1 MTERCFQS
9 YFRKITWVDAH
20 LPSRTLEALQAN
32 HPGSP
37 AETSSLTLWRKETSP
52 YACPPAPRTLLPFN
66 RFRMSNNTS
75 QDPASTSSSS
85 VDDAPVA
92 KRATKKVAAKT
103 ATKIVAK
110 KAVAKKVAVKKTA
123 VKKVAAKKAAAKS
136 VAEPANLKTELSSV
150 QAPEAV
156 TAPRTPRPSRAKKT
170 APEAA
175 PIESEPPS
183 AENPGRRFGRVPGG
197 GPVTPREPAP
207 ARPPTPPES
216 TPFPPVIAP
225 PPNRE
230 GQPAPPPNRER
241 PPQGGQPQNFQQ
253 RDPQN
258 RNDSGPPN
266 GGQGQQGESRS
277 KRRRDKRKRRKGEQ
291 QEQQG
296 GRRQPN
302 PHTRQRNDG
311 PPNHNDSE
319 DRRPGLLT
327 GPKIEANGLLEL
339 APKGFGFLR
348 IPGKNF
354 EQARDDV
361 FVTPEIIRK
370 YNLRLGQWIHGVY
383 QEGPR
388 GPQLVEIT
396 LVNDLAPE
404 EASKL
409 PHFDEL
415 KAINP
420 TRRISFE
427 TTPERF
433 TTRVVDIM
441 APVGRGQRGLIVSP
455 PRSGKTT
462 LLLHMA
468 EAIRE
473 KYDEAIHLMVVLVDE
488 RPEEVT
494 EFRRALPGAEIYASS
509 NDEQARNHTRIA
521 EIAIERAKRLVE
533 AGRDVFL
540 IMDSITR
547 LARAYNGNMNSRG
560 RGTASGGLT
569 IGALEVPRRLF
580 AAARNTRGGGSL
592 TIMATAL
599 IQTNSRAD
607 EAIYMEFKGT
617 GNMELVLDRKIA
629 ENYIYPAVDIFKSGT
644 RREELLL
651 ADHMLHKIHL
661 IRRGLSGHR
670 PAEAMERL
678 LFFLKKFPNNPQ
690 MLLEIKG

>member
-1 MTERCFQS
+1 MSKPTNDD
-9 YFRKITWVDAH
+9 TM
-20 LPSRTLEALQAN
+20 
-32 HPGSP
+32 PGIP
-37 AETSSLTLWRKETSP
+37 AGTSGET
-52 YACPPAPRTLLPFN
+52 PPARKRAAKKAT
-66 RFRMSNNTS
+66 TKK
-75 QDPASTSSSS
+75 AAAVKT
-85 VDDAPVA
+85 AEEPVA
-92 KRATKKVAAKT
+92 KKT
-103 ATKIVAK
+103 TAK
-110 KAVAKKVAVKKTA
+110 KAAVKKTA
-123 VKKVAAKKAAAKS
+123 AKKVAKKAAK
-136 VAEPANLKTELSSV
+136 
-150 QAPEAV
+150 AV
-156 TAPRTPRPSRAKKT
+156 TAELELSFDSTPPQKQAPAAPADAAPAAAPRAKKT
-170 APEAA
+170 ARVRKAAEEPSAEAA
-175 PIESEPPS
+175 PSSVADSS
-183 AENPGRRFGRVPGG
+183 ADDSQRRIGRVPGG
-197 GPVTPREPAP
+197 GRVGQRKQQDQSAPEQQESIPFPKAEQAAAPQSADAQREPREPREP
-207 ARPPTPPES
+207 RQERQ
-216 TPFPPVIAP
+216 
-225 PPNRE
+225 RE
-230 GQPAPPPNRER
+230 GQPNQQRHPQQQRGQQQPPQ
-241 PPQGGQPQNFQQ
+241 QGGQQPQNQ
-253 RDPQN
+253 
-258 RNDSGPPN
+258 GPR
-266 GGQGQQGESRS
+266 ESRS
-277 KRRRDKRKRRKGEQ
+277 KRRREKRKRRNQER
-291 QEQQG
+291 QEQG
-296 GRRQPN
+296 GGNQ
-302 PHTRQRNDG
+302 QRHRHDG
-311 PPNHNDSE
+311 DRHGNQHDHE
-319 DRRPGLLT
+319 DRRPIQLN
-327 GPKIEANGLLEL
+327 GPKIDADGMLEL

-348 IPGKNF
+348 VPGKNF

-361 FVTPEIIRK
+361 FVTPEMIRK

-388 GPQLVEIT
+388 GPQLVEISKI
-396 LVNDLAPE
+396 NDITPE

-420 TRRISFE
+420 NKRISFE

-473 KYDEAIHLMVVLVDE
+473 KYEETIHLMVVLVDE

-509 NDEQARNHTRIA
+509 NDEQARNHCRIA
-521 EIAIERAKRLVE
+521 ELAIERAKRLVE

-547 LARAYNGNMNSRG
+547 LARAYNGNMNNRG
-560 RGTASGGLT
+560 RGTGSGGIT

-592 TIMATAL
+592 TILATAL

-607 EAIYMEFKGT
+607 EAIFMEFKGT

-651 ADHMLHKIHL
+651 AEHMLHKIHL

>member
-1 MTERCFQS
+1 MSKNTNEDTMQ
-9 YFRKITWVDAH
+9 
-20 LPSRTLEALQAN
+20 Q
-32 HPGSP
+32 
-37 AETSSLTLWRKETSP
+37 
-52 YACPPAPRTLLPFN
+52 PPAGTDGDTP
-66 RFRMSNNTS
+66 
-75 QDPASTSSSS
+75 PARKRAAKKAAAKVSEAPS
-85 VDDAPVA
+85 AEPVA
-92 KRATKKVAAKT
+92 KKAARKTAAKKVAAVD
-103 ATKIVAK
+103 APAIAP
-110 KAVAKKVAVKKTA
+110 
-123 VKKVAAKKAAAKS
+123 VKKVAAKKAAKKSAATSSTPELPFDLPLVSKPVPAPEKAVKPRAVKTPRAKKAAS
-136 VAEPANLKTELSSV
+136 KVASEPAP
-150 QAPEAV
+150 APEADNQNSEE
-156 TAPRTPRPSRAKKT
+156 AP
-170 APEAA
+170 
-175 PIESEPPS
+175 
-183 AENPGRRFGRVPGG
+183 RRFGRVPGG
-197 GPVTPREPAP
+197 GPVTHREPAQPRP
-207 ARPPTPPES
+207 AVVQES
-216 TPFPPVIAP
+216 IPFPTS
-225 PPNRE
+225 
-230 GQPAPPPNRER
+230 QPAASAEASRDAER
-241 PPQGGQPQNFQQ
+241 QDGQAQNSQAPRQEQPQQNQQRHNNQGGGGANQGNGGQPQ
-253 RDPQN
+253 
-258 RNDSGPPN
+258 
-266 GGQGQQGESRS
+266 ESRS
-277 KRRRDKRKRRKGEQ
+277 KRRREKRKRRNQERQGQGGGPAPQGQ
-291 QEQQG
+291 QNNQNQPNRPRHENNRGQQG
-296 GRRQPN
+296 NGRQQ
-302 PHTRQRNDG
+302 HHDQD
-311 PPNHNDSE
+311 
-319 DRRPGLLT
+319 DRRTTAPLD
-327 GPKIEANGLLEL
+327 GPKIECDGMLEL

-348 IPGKNF
+348 VPKKNF
-354 EQARDDV
+354 EQARDDI
-361 FVTPEIIRK
+361 FVTPETIRK
-370 YNLRLGQWIHGVY
+370 YHLRLGQWIHGHY
-383 QEGPR
+383 QEGQR
-388 GPQLVEIT
+388 GPQLVEIST
-396 LVNDLAPE
+396 INDMTPE

-420 TRRISFE
+420 SKRISFE

-509 NDEQARNHTRIA
+509 NDEQARNHCRIA
-521 EIAIERAKRLVE
+521 ELAIERAKRLVE
-533 AGRDVFL
+533 AGKDVFL

-547 LARAYNGNMNSRG
+547 LARAYNGGMNNRG
-560 RGTASGGLT
+560 RGTGSGGIT
-569 IGALEVPRRLF
+569 IGALEIPRRLF

-592 TIMATAL
+592 TILATAL

>member
-1 MTERCFQS
+1 MTNKTNEDTLPQ
-9 YFRKITWVDAH
+9 TLADAGGD
-20 LPSRTLEALQAN
+20 T
-32 HPGSP
+32 
-37 AETSSLTLWRKETSP
+37 
-52 YACPPAPRTLLPFN
+52 PPAR
-66 RFRMSNNTS
+66 
-75 QDPASTSSSS
+75 
-85 VDDAPVA
+85 
-92 KRATKKVAAKT
+92 KRA
-103 ATKIVAK
+103 AK
-110 KAVAKKVAVKKTA
+110 KAATKAAPAKKAAAKKAA
-123 VKKVAAKKAAAKS
+123 VKKVAAKKVARKSAAATHLELPFMAPPVPKP
-136 VAEPANLKTELSSV
+136 EPVEDA
-150 QAPEAV
+150 APPKPAR
-156 TAPRTPRPSRAKKT
+156 ASRAKKVAAE
-170 APEAA
+170 APA
-175 PIESEPPS
+175 EP
-183 AENPGRRFGRVPGG
+183 AETRVPDAEDASPRFGRVPGG
-197 GPVTPREPAP
+197 GPVGKRSAPSKSDLPSPEASVPAPEKSTPPPPPSPPSQTDERPQQEPQQRNPQGHTPREGGQAH
-207 ARPPTPPES
+207 
-216 TPFPPVIAP
+216 
-225 PPNRE
+225 RE
-230 GQPAPPPNRER
+230 GQ
-241 PPQGGQPQNFQQ
+241 GQ
-253 RDPQN
+253 R
-258 RNDSGPPN
+258 
-266 GGQGQQGESRS
+266 ESRS
-277 KRRRDKRKRRKGEQ
+277 KRRREKRKRRAHERAEQ
-291 QEQQG
+291 GGGAPPQGRQNQQG
-296 GRRQPN
+296 RQ
-302 PHTRQRNDG
+302 HQAGRQRHEG
-311 PPNHNDSE
+311 AEREEP
-319 DRRPGLLT
+319 RPAQLS
-327 GPKIEANGLLEL
+327 GPKIEADGMLEL

-361 FVTPEIIRK
+361 FVTPETIRK
-370 YNLRLGQWIHGVY
+370 FNLRVGQWIHGVY

-388 GPQLVEIT
+388 GPQLVEISQINGMT
-396 LVNDLAPE
+396 PA
-404 EASKL
+404 EAGKL

-509 NDEQARNHTRIA
+509 NDEQPRNHCRIA
-521 EIAIERAKRLVE
+521 ELAIERAKRLVE
-533 AGRDVFL
+533 AGQDVFL
-540 IMDSITR
+540 LMDSITR
-547 LARAYNGNMNSRG
+547 LARAYNSGMNNRG
-560 RGTASGGLT
+560 RGTGSGGIT

-592 TIMATAL
+592 TILATAL

-607 EAIYMEFKGT
+607 EAIFMEFKGT

-690 MLLEIKG
+690 MLMEIKG

>member
-1 MTERCFQS
+1 
-9 YFRKITWVDAH
+9 
-20 LPSRTLEALQAN
+20 
-32 HPGSP
+32 
-37 AETSSLTLWRKETSP
+37 
-52 YACPPAPRTLLPFN
+52 
-66 RFRMSNNTS
+66 MSNDTNEDTMP
-75 QDPASTSSSS
+75 QQAADEKIPAR
-85 VDDAPVA
+85 
-92 KRATKKVAAKT
+92 KRAAKKT
-103 ATKIVAK
+103 ATKA
-110 KAVAKKVAVKKTA
+110 AAKKTA
-123 VKKVAAKKAAAKS
+123 VKKVAAKKVTTKKAAATKS
-136 VAEPANLKTELSSV
+136 ASAVVNGTLDLPFTEPLTPPALPAPAEPA
-150 QAPEAV
+150 P
-156 TAPRTPRPSRAKKT
+156 APRARKIPKATDSKEPGE
-170 APEAA
+170 APASSHSEPQEAA
-175 PIESEPPS
+175 EPS
-183 AENPGRRFGRVPGG
+183 RRFGRVPGG
-197 GPVTPREPAP
+197 GPVVHRESAENRVPNPQEA
-207 ARPPTPPES
+207 
-216 TPFPPVIAP
+216 TPFPESRQAP
-225 PPNRE
+225 HEAGQDAQRDARPHQENQPP
-230 GQPAPPPNRER
+230 
-241 PPQGGQPQNFQQ
+241 QQ
-253 RDPQN
+253 RDGQ
-258 RNDSGPPN
+258 GPPR
-266 GGQGQQGESRS
+266 ESRS
-277 KRRRDKRKRRKGEQ
+277 KRRRDKRKRRKQDRVE
-291 QEQQG
+291 QG
-296 GRRQPN
+296 GPPQQP
-302 PHTRQRNDG
+302 HHRQRHENPDRQRHD
-311 PPNHNDSE
+311 NEQE
-319 DRRPGLLT
+319 DRRPAQLS
-327 GPKIEANGLLEL
+327 GPKIEADGMLEL

-361 FVTPEIIRK
+361 FVTPEIIRR
-370 YNLRLGQWIHGVY
+370 YNLRLGQWIRGVY

-388 GPQLVEIT
+388 GPQLVEIST
-396 LVNDLAPE
+396 VNDLTPE

-420 TRRISFE
+420 TKRIAFE
-427 TTPERF
+427 TTPDRY
-433 TTRVVDIM
+433 TTRIVDIM

-521 EIAIERAKRLVE
+521 ELAIERAKRLVE
-533 AGRDVFL
+533 AGQDVFL

-547 LARAYNGNMNSRG
+547 LARAYNGSMNNRG
-560 RGTASGGLT
+560 RGTGSGGLT

-629 ENYIYPAVDIFKSGT
+629 EQYIYPAVDIFKSGT

>member
-1 MTERCFQS
+1 MSNDTDQD
-9 YFRKITWVDAH
+9 T
-20 LPSRTLEALQAN
+20 
-32 HPGSP
+32 
-37 AETSSLTLWRKETSP
+37 
-52 YACPPAPRTLLPFN
+52 PPAT
-66 RFRMSNNTS
+66 
-75 QDPASTSSSS
+75 
-85 VDDAPVA
+85 
-92 KRATKKVAAKT
+92 KRAAKKAATKT
-103 ATKIVAK
+103 AAK
-110 KAVAKKVAVKKTA
+110 KAVVKKTA
-123 VKKVAAKKAAAKS
+123 VKKTAAKKVAKKSTAATAVTPELPFTAPPLPAPIP
-136 VAEPANLKTELSSV
+136 VAEA
-150 QAPEAV
+150 
-156 TAPRTPRPSRAKKT
+156 APRPARPSRSKKIAVEPSPAEQLPVQAT
-170 APEAA
+170 EPAP
-175 PIESEPPS
+175 
-183 AENPGRRFGRVPGG
+183 RRFGRVPGG
-197 GPVTPREPAP
+197 GPVVPREPADSPPP
-207 ARPPTPPES
+207 APPGS
-216 TPFPPVIAP
+216 TPFPQPSP
-225 PPNRE
+225 PPEARE
-230 GQPAPPPNRER
+230 IPAPSRPPREPDQRER
-241 PPQGGQPQNFQQ
+241 PPHDGQPRNSPQ
-253 RDPQN
+253 RDGQN
-258 RNDSGPPN
+258 RDI
-266 GGQGQQGESRS
+266 QGQQRAGESRS
-277 KRRRDKRKRRKGEQ
+277 KRRRDKRKRRAGER

-296 GRRQPN
+296 PPQGQHGHP
-302 PHTRQRNDG
+302 PQQRNRHEGGGQQQRG
-311 PPNHNDSE
+311 PTDFD
-319 DRRPGLLT
+319 DRRPVQLA
-327 GPKIEANGLLEL
+327 GPKIEADGLLEL

-361 FVTPEIIRK
+361 FVTPETIRK

-383 QEGPR
+383 QDGPR

-396 LVNDLAPE
+396 QVNGMPPE
-404 EASKL
+404 EAAKL

-509 NDEQARNHTRIA
+509 NDEQPRNHTRIA
-521 EIAIERAKRLVE
+521 EMAIERAKRLVE
-533 AGRDVFL
+533 AGQDVFL

-547 LARAYNGNMNSRG
+547 LARAYNAGMNNRG
-560 RGTASGGLT
+560 RGTGSGGIT

>member
-1 MTERCFQS
+1 MSNTTNQEQTPQPS
-9 YFRKITWVDAH
+9 PDA
-20 LPSRTLEALQAN
+20 
-32 HPGSP
+32 
-37 AETSSLTLWRKETSP
+37 
-52 YACPPAPRTLLPFN
+52 PAP
-66 RFRMSNNTS
+66 
-75 QDPASTSSSS
+75 A
-85 VDDAPVA
+85 A
-92 KRATKKVAAKT
+92 KRAARKTAAKKTTKVAA
-103 ATKIVAK
+103 
-110 KAVAKKVAVKKTA
+110 KKTA
-123 VKKVAAKKAAAKS
+123 VKKTAAKKVASKKAPAKPDAATITASQTPSPAPAAA
-136 VAEPANLKTELSSV
+136 P
-150 QAPEAV
+150 
-156 TAPRTPRPSRAKKT
+156 
-170 APEAA
+170 
-175 PIESEPPS
+175 EPPPVPS
-183 AENPGRRFGRVPGG
+183 SPPKFGRVPGG
-197 GPVTPREPAP
+197 GPVQARESAPPRPPAAPESIPFPTAVAPQPAHEISPEPPAP
-207 ARPPTPPES
+207 RGP
-216 TPFPPVIAP
+216 
-225 PPNRE
+225 E
-230 GQPAPPPNRER
+230 GQER
-241 PPQGGQPQNFQQ
+241 PPQGQNQP
-253 RDPQN
+253 
-258 RNDSGPPN
+258 RN
-266 GGQGQQGESRS
+266 GQGQTGESRS
-277 KRRRDKRKRRKGEQ
+277 KRRRDKRKRRK
-291 QEQQG
+291 QERGDPPAGHHPQN
-296 GRRQPN
+296 PN
-302 PHTRQRNDG
+302 GRQRHERTHHHPASGNDA
-311 PPNHNDSE
+311 E
-319 DRRPGLLT
+319 DRRPAQLN
-327 GPKIEANGLLEL
+327 GPKIEADGLLEL

-361 FVTPEIIRK
+361 FVTPETIRK
-370 YNLRLGQWIHGVY
+370 YNLRLGQWIHGIY

-396 LVNDLAPE
+396 GVNGMPPE
-404 EASKL
+404 EACKL

-433 TTRVVDIM
+433 TTRIVDIM

-509 NDEQARNHTRIA
+509 NDEQPRNHTRIA

-533 AGRDVFL
+533 AGKDVFL

-547 LARAYNGNMNSRG
+547 LARAYNAGMGMHSRG
-560 RGTASGGLT
+560 RGTGSGGIT

-592 TIMATAL
+592 TILATAL

-629 ENYIYPAVDIFKSGT
+629 ENYIYPAADIFKSGT

-690 MLLEIKG
+690 MLMEIKG

>member
-1 MTERCFQS
+1 MSDNTQE
-9 YFRKITWVDAH
+9 
-20 LPSRTLEALQAN
+20 N
-32 HPGSP
+32 HPSQDAAGT
-37 AETSSLTLWRKETSP
+37 EGDT
-52 YACPPAPRTLLPFN
+52 PPAR
-66 RFRMSNNTS
+66 
-75 QDPASTSSSS
+75 
-85 VDDAPVA
+85 
-92 KRATKKVAAKT
+92 KRAAKKT
-103 ATKIVAK
+103 AA
-110 KAVAKKVAVKKTA
+110 KKTA
-123 VKKVAAKKAAAKS
+123 VKKVAAKKTAAKK
-136 VAEPANLKTELSSV
+136 V
-150 QAPEAV
+150 
-156 TAPRTPRPSRAKKT
+156 AKKT
-170 APEAA
+170 APAEPAAADFQLSAEPVAKKKVACARKPVEAPEPTRSEA
-175 PIESEPPS
+175 PPQPS
-183 AENPGRRFGRVPGG
+183 APAESQAEPRAEQPKRFGRVPGG
-197 GPVTPREPAP
+197 GPRVPRDTPADASSPQENQAP
-207 ARPPTPPES
+207 AQQPES
-216 TPFPPVIAP
+216 
-225 PPNRE
+225 RE
-230 GQPAPPPNRER
+230 GGER
-241 PPQGGQPQNFQQ
+241 PAQHH
-253 RDPQN
+253 PQN
-258 RNDSGPPN
+258 RDGQPPV
-266 GGQGQQGESRS
+266 SRS
-277 KRRRDKRKRRKGEQ
+277 KRRREKRKRRNREGQ
-291 QEQQG
+291 SQGHGQGQGQG
-296 GRRQPN
+296 GRRHEQQPRGDN
-302 PHTRQRNDG
+302 ARGDNADFQ
-311 PPNHNDSE
+311 
-319 DRRPGLLT
+319 DREPRERPSQTPT
-327 GPKIEANGLLEL
+327 GPRIEADGMLEL

-348 IPGKNF
+348 VPGKNF

-370 YNLRLGQWIHGVY
+370 YHLRLGQWIHGIY

-396 LVNDLAPE
+396 SINGMIPE

-415 KAINP
+415 KAVNP
-420 TRRISFE
+420 AKRISFE

-468 EAIRE
+468 EAIRD
-473 KYDEAIHLMVVLVDE
+473 KYDEAIHLMVLLVDE

-509 NDEQARNHTRIA
+509 NDEVARNHCRIA
-521 EIAIERAKRLVE
+521 ELAIERAKRLVE
-533 AGRDVFL
+533 AGQDVFL
-540 IMDSITR
+540 LMDSITR
-547 LARAYNGNMNSRG
+547 LARAYNNNMGGKSRG
-560 RGTASGGLT
+560 RGTGSGGIT

-592 TIMATAL
+592 TILATAL

-670 PAEAMERL
+670 PVEAMERL

>member
-1 MTERCFQS
+1 MSDNTKEP
-9 YFRKITWVDAH
+9 KLPH
-20 LPSRTLEALQAN
+20 LSAAAD
-32 HPGSP
+32 SD
-37 AETSSLTLWRKETSP
+37 S
-52 YACPPAPRTLLPFN
+52 PPAR
-66 RFRMSNNTS
+66 
-75 QDPASTSSSS
+75 
-85 VDDAPVA
+85 
-92 KRATKKVAAKT
+92 KRAAKNAAAKKVAAKKV
-103 ATKIVAK
+103 AAK
-110 KAVAKKVAVKKTA
+110 KAA
-123 VKKVAAKKAAAKS
+123 VKKVAAKKSAPTPEVSAPAAVQTSDAAAPK
-136 VAEPANLKTELSSV
+136 K
-150 QAPEAV
+150 
-156 TAPRTPRPSRAKKT
+156 RTTRAKKT
-170 APEAA
+170 LDAA
-175 PIESEPPS
+175 PAASEPIRHEPAQAVS
-183 AENPGRRFGRVPGG
+183 THAQAPADSHSEPRRFGRVPGG
-197 GPVTPREPAP
+197 GPRVARESSSAISAPPNPPVQTERPPAP
-207 ARPPTPPES
+207 RDADERPQHDGQQRN
-216 TPFPPVIAP
+216 FQ
-225 PPNRE
+225 NRE
-230 GQPAPPPNRER
+230 GQNRE
-241 PPQGGQPQNFQQ
+241 G
-253 RDPQN
+253 QN
-258 RNDSGPPN
+258 RD
-266 GGQGQQGESRS
+266 GQQPVSRS
-277 KRRRDKRKRRKGEQ
+277 KRRRDKRKRRNND
-291 QEQQG
+291 
-296 GRRQPN
+296 RQPQGN
-302 PHTRQRNDG
+302 GQAQPQAHGGYRPEPQAA
-311 PPNHNDSE
+311 
-319 DRRPGLLT
+319 RREGQTFQEREPREPREPRERPSHEPRERPSQQPT
-327 GPKIEANGLLEL
+327 GPKIEANGMLEL

-348 IPGKNF
+348 VPGKNF

-361 FVTPEIIRK
+361 FVTPESIRK
-370 YNLRLGQWIHGVY
+370 YNLRVGQWIHGLY

-388 GPQLVEIT
+388 GPQMVEIT
-396 LVNDLAPE
+396 SINGMTPE
-404 EASKL
+404 DAAKL

-420 TRRISFE
+420 ARRISFE

-473 KYDEAIHLMVVLVDE
+473 KYDEAIHLMVLLVDE

-509 NDEQARNHTRIA
+509 NDEQPRNHCRIA
-521 EIAIERAKRLVE
+521 ELAIERAKRLVE
-533 AGRDVFL
+533 AGQDVFL
-540 IMDSITR
+540 LMDSITR
-547 LARAYNGNMNSRG
+547 LARAYNNNMGNSRG
-560 RGTASGGLT
+560 RGTGSGGIT

-592 TIMATAL
+592 TILATAL

-651 ADHMLHKIHL
+651 PEHMLHKIHL

-670 PAEAMERL
+670 PVEAMERL

>member
-1 MTERCFQS
+1 
-9 YFRKITWVDAH
+9 
-20 LPSRTLEALQAN
+20 
-32 HPGSP
+32 
-37 AETSSLTLWRKETSP
+37 
-52 YACPPAPRTLLPFN
+52 
-66 RFRMSNNTS
+66 MSNNNNEDTLP
-75 QDPASTSSSS
+75 QPLADAATPPAR
-85 VDDAPVA
+85 
-92 KRATKKVAAKT
+92 KRAVRKTAAKPAGET
-103 ATKIVAK
+103 SNLSET
-110 KAVAKKVAVKKTA
+110 VKP
-123 VKKVAAKKAAAKS
+123 AAKKAAVKRTAAKKAARKS
-136 VAEPANLKTELSSV
+136 AAASAPEPELPFAS
-150 QAPEAV
+150 APEAK
-156 TAPRTPRPSRAKKT
+156 PL
-170 APEAA
+170 AA
-175 PIESEPPS
+175 PTEEKPKRVRKTTTKAEATAEPVS
-183 AENPGRRFGRVPGG
+183 QAAEEPVRRIGRVPGG
-197 GPVTPREPAP
+197 GPVSRREAAETKPAAP
-207 ARPPTPPES
+207 QES
-216 TPFPPVIAP
+216 IPFPKTVREQPPQQEQAPRQEERRERQPQEAP
-225 PPNRE
+225 PRHPNPPQP
-230 GQPAPPPNRER
+230 GQ
-241 PPQGGQPQNFQQ
+241 PPQGGQGQQ
-253 RDPQN
+253 R
-258 RNDSGPPN
+258 
-266 GGQGQQGESRS
+266 ESRS
-277 KRRRDKRKRRKGEQ
+277 KRRREKRKRRQHER
-291 QEQQG
+291 QEQG
-296 GRRQPN
+296 GGHGQPN
-302 PHTRQRNDG
+302 PQHRQRFENRGHQQG
-311 PPNHNDSE
+311 PPHPNDQE
-319 DRRPGLLT
+319 DRRHTLPLD
-327 GPKIEANGLLEL
+327 GPKIEADGMLEL

-348 IPGKNF
+348 VPKKNF

-361 FVTPEIIRK
+361 FVTPETIRK
-370 YNLRLGQWIHGVY
+370 YNLRLGQWIHGLY

-396 LVNDLAPE
+396 KINDLTPE

-420 TRRISFE
+420 NKRISFE

-473 KYDEAIHLMVVLVDE
+473 KYDEGAIHLMVVLVDE

-509 NDEQARNHTRIA
+509 NDEQARSHTRIA
-521 EIAIERAKRLVE
+521 ELAIERAKRLVE

-547 LARAYNGNMNSRG
+547 LARAYNGNMNNRG
-560 RGTASGGLT
+560 RGTGSGGIT

>member
-1 MTERCFQS
+1 M
-9 YFRKITWVDAH
+9 
-20 LPSRTLEALQAN
+20 
-32 HPGSP
+32 
-37 AETSSLTLWRKETSP
+37 
-52 YACPPAPRTLLPFN
+52 
-66 RFRMSNNTS
+66 
-75 QDPASTSSSS
+75 
-85 VDDAPVA
+85 
-92 KRATKKVAAKT
+92 
-103 ATKIVAK
+103 
-110 KAVAKKVAVKKTA
+110 
-123 VKKVAAKKAAAKS
+123 
-136 VAEPANLKTELSSV
+136 
-150 QAPEAV
+150 
-156 TAPRTPRPSRAKKT
+156 
-170 APEAA
+170 
-175 PIESEPPS
+175 
-183 AENPGRRFGRVPGG
+183 
-197 GPVTPREPAP
+197 
-207 ARPPTPPES
+207 
-216 TPFPPVIAP
+216 
-225 PPNRE
+225 
-230 GQPAPPPNRER
+230 
-241 PPQGGQPQNFQQ
+241 
-253 RDPQN
+253 
-258 RNDSGPPN
+258 
-266 GGQGQQGESRS
+266 
-277 KRRRDKRKRRKGEQ
+277 
-291 QEQQG
+291 
-296 GRRQPN
+296 
-302 PHTRQRNDG
+302 
-311 PPNHNDSE
+311 
-319 DRRPGLLT
+319 
-327 GPKIEANGLLEL
+327 LEL

-361 FVTPEIIRK
+361 FVTPETIRK
-370 YNLRLGQWIHGVY
+370 YNLRLGQWIHGLY
-383 QEGPR
+383 QDGPR
-388 GPQLVEIT
+388 GPQIVEIT
-396 LVNDLAPE
+396 QINGMPPE
-404 EASKL
+404 EAAKL

-509 NDEQARNHTRIA
+509 NDEQPRNHTRIA
-521 EIAIERAKRLVE
+521 EMAIERAKRLVE
-533 AGRDVFL
+533 AGKDVFL

-547 LARAYNGNMNSRG
+547 LARAYNSGMSMNSRG
-560 RGTASGGLT
+560 RGTGSGGIT